1 MNRCRRTVRLATVHH
16 RVMPVRRYKSQD
28 GVQGDSCTGN
38 GFIESDKL
46 LVCRQD
52 DETDYD
58 YDYD

>member
-1 MNRCRRTVRLATVHH
+1 
-16 RVMPVRRYKSQD
+16 MPVRRYKSQD